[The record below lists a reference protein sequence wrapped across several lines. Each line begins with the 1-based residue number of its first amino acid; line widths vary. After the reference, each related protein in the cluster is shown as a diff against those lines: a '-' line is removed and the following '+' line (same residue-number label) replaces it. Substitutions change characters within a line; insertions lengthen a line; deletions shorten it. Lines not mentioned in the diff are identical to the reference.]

1 MEKGEKFQRP
11 RSNPRF
17 ARMLRGRKKMKIGKP
32 GYINENCWLVKTLN
46 YPPYKRCQYCELK
59 FRNCLFLHYQIIS
72 LILILFFLPLSFL
85 IEGKTSELVI
95 ISVFTLVIVY
105 GYFFNKSTDKII
117 QANFAQ
123 RKAKEALEELSERLQ
138 EKVDEQ
144 TKEIRK
150 AYEVEKRSHEELK
163 RLDLAKTQFTKA
175 ATHHLRTPLTS
186 IIGYLELILGGSYGK
201 LENPEIQKKII
212 SVRKSANILQGLIE
226 DILDITLLRTGKAIL
241 NLEVIQIE
249 EVIEDIVKE
258 EEPQAK
264 SKGIYLK
271 WEKPKTA
278 LPKIMLDKKR
288 IKEAIYNIVDNAVKY
303 TEKGGVKIK
312 VEYLKSEPKE
322 AILTTI
328 ADTGVGLS
336 KEEQRMFLQG
346 EYFFERGKEA
356 EKLWGPGK
364 GIGLVIAYEF
374 IRAHQGKLWVRSEG
388 RGKGS
393 TFYVELPVA

>member
-1 MEKGEKFQRP
+1 MEKSEKNQRKELG
-11 RSNPRF
+11 NPEH
-17 ARMLRGRKKMKIGKP
+17 LNK
-32 GYINENCWLVKTLN
+32 NCWLVKSLN
-46 YPPYKRCQYCELK
+46 YAPYKRCQYCELK
-59 FRNCLFLHYQIIS
+59 FRYCLFFQYGIIS
-72 LILILFFLPLSFL
+72 LILVLFLLTLSFL
-85 IEGKTSELVI
+85 IEGRILELVV

-117 QANFAQ
+117 KANFAQ
-123 RKAKEALEELSERLQ
+123 RKAKEALEELTKTLQ
-138 EKVDEQ
+138 QKVDEQ

-150 AYEVEKRSHEELK
+150 AYEVEKQAHEELK
-163 RLDLAKTQFTKA
+163 KLDLAKTQFTKA

-201 LENPEIQKKII
+201 LNNIEIKKRIL
-212 SVRKSANILQGLIE
+212 SARKSADILQSLIE
-226 DILDITLLRTGKAIL
+226 DILDIALLRTGKAIL
-241 NLEVIQIE
+241 NLEAIQIE

-264 SKGIYLK
+264 NKGIYLK
-271 WEKPKTA
+271 WEKPKTP

-303 TEKGGVKIK
+303 TEKGGVTIKIK
-312 VEYLKSEPKE
+312 NQISNIK
-322 AILTTI
+322 II
-328 ADTGVGLS
+328 AQDTGVGLS

-346 EYFFERGKEA
+346 EYFFERGEEA
-356 EKLWGPGK
+356 EKLWGPGR

-374 IRAHQGKLWVRSEG
+374 IRAHQGKLWVKSEG

-393 TFYVELPVA
+393 TFYVELPVK

>member
-1 MEKGEKFQRP
+1 MEKGEKFQ
-11 RSNPRF
+11 
-17 ARMLRGRKKMKIGKP
+17 KEKIKIGEQ
-32 GYINENCWLVKTLN
+32 GYLNENCWLVRNLN
-46 YPPYKRCQYCELK
+46 YTPYKRCQYCELK
-59 FRNCLFLHYQIIS
+59 FHHCLFFQYGIIS
-72 LILILFFLPLSFL
+72 LILVLFLLTLSFL
-85 IEGKTSELVI
+85 IEGRILELVV

-117 QANFAQ
+117 KANFAQ
-123 RKAKEALEELSERLQ
+123 RKAKEALEELTKTLQ
-138 EKVDEQ
+138 QKVDEQ

-150 AYEVEKRSHEELK
+150 AYEVEKQAHEELK
-163 RLDLAKTQFTKA
+163 KLDLAKTQFTKA

-201 LENPEIQKKII
+201 LNNIEIKKRIL
-212 SVRKSANILQGLIE
+212 SARKSADILQSLIE
-226 DILDITLLRTGKAIL
+226 DILDIALLRTGKAIL
-241 NLEVIQIE
+241 NLEAIQIE

-264 SKGIYLK
+264 NKGIYLK
-271 WEKPKTA
+271 WEKPKTP

-303 TEKGGVKIK
+303 TEKGGVTIKIK
-312 VEYLKSEPKE
+312 NQISNIK
-322 AILTTI
+322 II
-328 ADTGVGLS
+328 AQDTGVGLS

-346 EYFFERGKEA
+346 EYFFERGEEA
-356 EKLWGPGK
+356 EKLWGPGR

-374 IRAHQGKLWVRSEG
+374 IRAHQGKLWVKSEG

-393 TFYVELPVA
+393 TFYVELPVK

>member
-1 MEKGEKFQRP
+1 MEKDKKFQR
-11 RSNPRF
+11 
-17 ARMLRGRKKMKIGKP
+17 KKIGEQ
-32 GYINENCWLVKTLN
+32 GYLNENCWLVKTLN
-46 YPPYKRCQYCELK
+46 YSPYKRCQYCELK
-59 FRNCLFLHYQIIS
+59 FRYCLFFQYGIIS
-72 LILILFFLPLSFL
+72 LILVLFLLTLSFL
-85 IEGKTSELVI
+85 IEGRILELVV

-117 QANFAQ
+117 KANFAQ
-123 RKAKEALEELSERLQ
+123 RKAKEALEELTKTLQ
-138 EKVDEQ
+138 QKVDEQ

-150 AYEVEKRSHEELK
+150 AYEVEKQAHEELK
-163 RLDLAKTQFTKA
+163 KLDLAKTQFTKA

-201 LENPEIQKKII
+201 LNNIEIKKRIL
-212 SVRKSANILQGLIE
+212 SARKSADILQSLIE
-226 DILDITLLRTGKAIL
+226 DILDIALLRTGKAIL
-241 NLEVIQIE
+241 NLEAIQIE

-264 SKGIYLK
+264 NKGIYLK
-271 WEKPKTA
+271 WEKPKTL
-278 LPKIMLDKKR
+278 LPKIRVDKKR
-288 IKEAIYNIVDNAVKY
+288 IREAIYNIVDNAIKY

-322 AILTTI
+322 VILTTI

-336 KEEQRMFLQG
+336 EEEQRMFLQG

-374 IRAHQGKLWVRSEG
+374 IKAHQGKLWAGSEG

-393 TFYVELPVA
+393 TFYVELPIGQ